1 MRAAILKELKGAY
14 QKMEIVEGYSYG
26 KDSLF
31 CESESEPEPEPELEP
46 EPEPQYGAKRRT
58 DGAEATGSNKRAR
71 KGGRKGKKGRK
82 GRDGV

>member
-1 MRAAILKELKGAY
+1 MKAAILKELKGAY

-26 KDSLF
+26 KDSYF
-31 CESESEPEPEPELEP
+31 YGSESEPEPEPELEP
-46 EPEPQYGAKRRT
+46 EPEPEPEYGAKRRT

-71 KGGRKGKKGRK
+71 KGGRKGRK